1 MDRLRRFSRADRYHL
16 RHVHLKT
23 GSVTKDLFRDSEY
36 QRIHHELA
44 GGRGS
49 RDQPARTLRAPSLE
63 FVFTGGGSIY
73 PGAKFGSDLI
83 HQLRR
88 DEPIDYYSAIPIDRG
103 ESVLAAGICI
113 KVQDS
118 HSANLGLLFS
128 EP

>member
-1 MDRLRRFSRADRYHL
+1 L
-16 RHVHLKT
+16 
-23 GSVTKDLFRDSEY
+23 
-36 QRIHHELA
+36 
-44 GGRGS
+44 
-49 RDQPARTLRAPSLE
+49 
-63 FVFTGGGSIY
+63 VFTGGGSIY

-88 DEPIDYYSAIPIDRG
+88 HEPIDYYSAILIDRG
-103 ESVLAAGICI
+103 ERVLAAGICI